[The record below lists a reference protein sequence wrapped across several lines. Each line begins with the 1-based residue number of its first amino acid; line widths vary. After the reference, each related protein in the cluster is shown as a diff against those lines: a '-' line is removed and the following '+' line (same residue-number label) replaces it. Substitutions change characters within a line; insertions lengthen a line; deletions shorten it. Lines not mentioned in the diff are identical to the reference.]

1 MPQNRAQFMSGFRR
15 AFDRL
20 ELACIL
26 LATSLHAAAAD
37 MPQRVVSMNICTD
50 QLALMLA
57 APGQLVSVSF
67 LAHDPAYSPLVEA
80 ARKLPTNR
88 GAAED
93 IVLLQPDLVLAGR
106 FTTSATVEMLNRL
119 DIPVSRFAPEN
130 SLDDV
135 ERALE
140 TMGAA
145 LRREDEAAGII
156 DQFRA
161 DRAALEERVAPF
173 ARETAALYF
182 ARGFSS
188 GRVSLSNDILAAAGL
203 DNLAAELGFEFGGQL
218 ALETLVLNNPERLIL
233 GRRSTAGW
241 SEAKALLDHPA
252 LRSIPAYA
260 RGVSFSD
267 ADWVCG
273 TPHVL
278 QAVMRLIEAREV
290 GH

>member
-1 MPQNRAQFMSGFRR
+1 MSGFRR

-20 ELACIL
+20 GLASIM
-26 LATSLHAAAAD
+26 LAMSLQTAAAD

-80 ARKLPTNR
+80 ARDLPANR
-88 GAAED
+88 GTAED
-93 IVLLQPDLVLAGR
+93 VVLLQPDLVLAGR
-106 FTTSATVEMLNRL
+106 FTTSATVAMLQRL
-119 DIPVSRFAPEN
+119 GIPVIRFDPEN
-130 SLDDV
+130 NLDDV

-140 TMGAA
+140 MMGEA
-145 LRREDEAAGII
+145 LRREDEAAAII

-161 DRAALEERVAPF
+161 DRAILEERVAPF
-173 ARETAALYF
+173 ARESAALYF

-188 GRVSLSNDILAAAGL
+188 GRQSLASDILDAAGL
-203 DNLAAELGFEFGGQL
+203 ENLAAKLGFEFGGQL
-218 ALETLVLNNPERLIL
+218 ALETLVLNNPERLVL

-278 QAVMRLIEAREV
+278 QAVMRLIDAREAT
-290 GH
+290 H

>member
-1 MPQNRAQFMSGFRR
+1 MSGFRR

-20 ELACIL
+20 GLASIM
-26 LATSLHAAAAD
+26 LAMSLHTAAAD

-80 ARKLPTNR
+80 ARDLPANR
-88 GAAED
+88 GTAED
-93 IVLLQPDLVLAGR
+93 VVLLQPDLVLAGR
-106 FTTSATVEMLNRL
+106 FTTSATVAMLHRL
-119 DIPVSRFAPEN
+119 GIPVIRFDPEN
-130 SLDDV
+130 NLDDV

-140 TMGAA
+140 MMGEA
-145 LRREDEAAGII
+145 LRREDEATAII

-161 DRAALEERVAPF
+161 DRAILEERVAPF
-173 ARETAALYF
+173 ARESAALYF

-188 GRVSLSNDILAAAGL
+188 GRQSLASDILDAAGL
-203 DNLAAELGFEFGGQL
+203 DNLASELGFEFGGQL
-218 ALETLVLNNPERLIL
+218 ALETLVLNNPERLVL

-273 TPHVL
+273 TPYVL
-278 QAVMRLIEAREV
+278 QAVMRLIDAREAT
-290 GH
+290 H